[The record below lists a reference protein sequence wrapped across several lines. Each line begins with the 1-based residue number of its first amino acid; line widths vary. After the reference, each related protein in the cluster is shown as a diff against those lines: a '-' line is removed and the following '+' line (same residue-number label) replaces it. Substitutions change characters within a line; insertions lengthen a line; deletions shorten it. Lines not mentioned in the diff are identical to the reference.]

1 MKDFYVK
8 KDCKYNTFGGCV
20 YPSDFDRHTLISEI
34 ADRIVTDW
42 KFDNECRKNIIS
54 RDRNK

>member
-8 KDCKYNTFGGCV
+8 KDCKHNTFGGCV
-20 YPSDFDRHTLISEI
+20 YSNDFDKCRSMSEI
-34 ADRIVTDW
+34 AHRIIADW